1 MIPVNGRSILT
12 TSTVESPRNLRPV
25 RRSMEAETPKRTDA
39 ATWWQ
44 TFNDLETSL
53 RRLCDEARN
62 EDCPERL
69 DVIAAMLHEV
79 EGELLEGFQRYQWAC
94 EDCRPVHPALR
105 PFLVLI
111 ESVFRHSASMWEW
124 QAAGIRTR
132 LKGGRRE

>member
-1 MIPVNGRSILT
+1 
-12 TSTVESPRNLRPV
+12 
-25 RRSMEAETPKRTDA
+25 METETPNKTDA

-53 RRLCDEARN
+53 RRLCDEARR

-79 EGELLEGFQRYQWAC
+79 EGELLEGFQWYEWAR
-94 EDCRPVHPALR
+94 EDRRPVHPALR
-105 PFLVLI
+105 PLLGLI
-111 ESVFRHSASMWEW
+111 ESAFRYSASMWEW

-132 LKGGRRE
+132 LKGGPRGA

>member
-1 MIPVNGRSILT
+1 
-12 TSTVESPRNLRPV
+12 
-25 RRSMEAETPKRTDA
+25 MEAETPNKTDD

-53 RRLCDEARN
+53 RRLCDEARR

-79 EGELLEGFQRYQWAC
+79 EGELLEGFYRYEWAG

-105 PFLVLI
+105 PLLKLI
-111 ESVFRHSASMWEW
+111 ESAFRHGASMWEW

-132 LKGGRRE
+132 LKGGPRGA